1 MRSVRRYVAD
11 RLISGGAGDAARRF
25 SRWRTTTRV
34 RVGPGRIVVG
44 PGTYFGFPLPRAIVY
59 PGDPPDPVTIG
70 AYCSVASNLRF
81 MLGGN
86 HDPALVSTYTFPGFG
101 GPRSKGPI
109 SVGSDVWI
117 GNDVL
122 ILSGVT
128 VGHGAVIGMRSV
140 VTRDVRP
147 YAIVAGNPAR
157 ELRRRFSDELVERL
171 LAAEWWTW
179 PEQEVASIAHLL
191 TSRDV
196 EALLAYADERA
207 ARRAGPL
214 TASAL

>member
-1 MRSVRRYVAD
+1 MRSVGRYVAD
-11 RLISGGAGDAARRF
+11 RLISGAVGDATRRF
-25 SRWRTTTRV
+25 SRWRTITRV
-34 RVGPGRIVVG
+34 RVGPGKIVVG
-44 PGTYFGFPLPRAIVY
+44 RGTYFGFPLPRAIVY

-86 HDPALVSTYTFPGFG
+86 HDPGLVSTYTFPGFG
-101 GPRSKGPI
+101 GPTSKGPI

-128 VGHGAVIGMRSV
+128 VGHGAVVGMRSV

-157 ELRRRFSDELVERL
+157 ELRRRFPDDLVERL
-171 LAAEWWTW
+171 LEVAWWTW
-179 PEQEVASIAHLL
+179 PEEEIVSIAHLL
-191 TSRDV
+191 TSSDV
-196 EALLAYADERA
+196 AALLAYADRRA
-207 ARRAGPL
+207 APRAGPL